1 MFNWN
6 NCDTILLDM
15 DGTLLDLNFD
25 NHFWLE
31 FVPLQYAKQNN
42 LTILEAKNQLLPQF
56 KQMEGKLEWYCLD
69 YWTDTLQLNIVALK
83 QEISSL
89 IAVLPHV
96 IEFLT
101 ALRKTSK
108 QIILVTNAHPDS
120 LNLKM
125 EHTCLQ
131 QFFDSIISAHQFGM
145 AKEQA
150 GFWKLLQQQQGFN
163 KDRTLLVDDN
173 LSVLD
178 SANEF
183 GIQYLINILNPDS
196 KKPVKTHKRY
206 LAIQDFSTLIAGL

>member
-42 LTILEAKNQLLPQF
+42 LTILEAKTQLLPQF

-69 YWTDTLQLNIVALK
+69 YWTATLQLDIVALK

-101 ALRKTSK
+101 ALKKTSK
-108 QIILVTNAHPDS
+108 QIILVTNAHPNS

-125 EHTCLQ
+125 EQTCLQ
-131 QFFDSIISAHQFGM
+131 QFFDKIISAHQFGM

-150 GFWKLLQQQQGFN
+150 GFWQILQQQQGFN
-163 KDRTLLVDDN
+163 KKRTLLVDDN

-178 SANEF
+178 SADEF

-196 KKPVKTHKRY
+196 KKPAKTHQRY
-206 LAIQDFSTLIAGL
+206 LAIQDFSTLMTGL